1 MLGRIAVASDKP
13 LRVNTVEEERLY
25 LQAVHEVIGCIL
37 EQRRGRTLVDIAETI
52 EADKKT
58 ISNAFNKTHRL
69 NQMFLFRLGR
79 AFGSDCLDPVAALL
93 GARFTPREVD
103 ETVDALPS
111 TTAAI
116 HKLALAGSDN
126 SPGGRRIVHTELLDM
141 EDEVDAAIRALSAIK
156 ARCEKARAA

>member
-1 MLGRIAVASDKP
+1 MPSDKP

-25 LQAVHEVIGCIL
+25 LEAVHRVIRCIL
-37 EQRRGRTLVDIAETI
+37 DQKPERTLIDIAETI

-79 AFGSDCLDPVAALL
+79 AFGPECLDPVAALL
-93 GARFTPREVD
+93 GARFAPREAD
-103 ETVDALPS
+103 ETIDALPS

-116 HKLALAGSDN
+116 HKLALAGSEQ

-141 EDEVDAAIRALSAIK
+141 EDEVDAAIRALTAIK